1 MGAAPPPSPTDR
13 MAFLHDAVIF
23 LIAAVIAVSLF
34 KRTGLGSVLGYL
46 VAGVAIGPSGFRFV
60 SDVDSVMRFSEL
72 GVVLLLF
79 IIGLELQP
87 TRLWQMRGHV
97 FTLGGA
103 QVFATT
109 LLLAVPAGLALGL
122 GPLASGVTGFALSLS
137 STALAVQVLSE
148 KNQLTS
154 QHGRIAFGILLFQDL
169 AAIPFLALLPL
180 LGTHDAP
187 AQEGGA
193 ALGVLKVLVTFGTMV
208 VASRFVL
215 RPVLKQV
222 AALHSQELFTALAL
236 LVVAG
241 TAVLMES
248 IGLSAT
254 LGAFLAGV
262 LLADSEYRH
271 ELEADIEPFKGLLL
285 GLFFMA
291 VGMSVNLK
299 LFAAKPAEVVALVAG
314 LLVLK
319 SAVLFAIGRWRAG
332 STLGAL
338 RLAVVTSQGGEFA
351 FVVFGLATSTAALT
365 RDQSELLVLV
375 VGLSLAVTPVAF
387 TLFERFIAPRLV
399 PKKEERAFDVLV
411 HEGEIPVVIAGFG
424 RVGQVVGRVLTARHI
439 PFVALDASSEHVD
452 FVRRFGNKV
461 FYGDA
466 SRLELLESAGAAKA
480 RLFVLAI
487 DDVEK
492 SVEVAKT
499 VQKHFPQLTI
509 IARARNRQHAYEL
522 LALGVTHLM
531 RETFSSSL
539 EMTGDV
545 LRLLGMPSGEVTRT
559 LDTFRSH
566 DEQLLMDSFQHR
578 GDVKTLQQRAQQART
593 DLEKLFEADAS
604 QQR

>member
-1 MGAAPPPSPTDR
+1 MG
-13 MAFLHDAVIF
+13 FLHEAVVF

-46 VAGVAIGPSGFRFV
+46 VAGVAIGPSGLRFV
-60 SDVDSVMRFSEL
+60 SEVESVMRFAEL

-87 TRLWQMRGHV
+87 SRLWQMRGHV
-97 FTLGGA
+97 FGLGGA
-103 QVFATT
+103 QVGVTT
-109 LLLAVPAGLALGL
+109 ALLSAVALALGQ
-122 GPLASGVTGFALSLS
+122 PLVTALVMGFALSLS
-137 STALAVQVLSE
+137 STALAVQVLAE
-148 KNQLTS
+148 KHQLTT
-154 QHGRIAFGILLFQDL
+154 QPGRMAFGVLLFQDL
-169 AAIPFLALLPL
+169 AAIPFLAVLPL
-180 LGTHDAP
+180 LGTHGAP
-187 AQEGGA
+187 APEGGVG
-193 ALGVLKVLVTFGTMV
+193 LGLLKVVATFGGMV
-208 VASRFVL
+208 VASRVVL
-215 RPVLKQV
+215 RPVLKAV
-222 AALHSQELFTALAL
+222 AALHSQEVFTAFAL

-254 LGAFLAGV
+254 LGAFSAGV

-291 VGMSVNLK
+291 VGMSANLALLTK
-299 LFAAKPAEVVALVAG
+299 QPALVAALVAG
-314 LLVLK
+314 LLALK
-319 SAVLFAIGRWRAG
+319 AAVLFAIGWWRLR

-338 RLAVVTSQGGEFA
+338 RLAISTSQGGEFA

-365 RDQSELLVLV
+365 PELSQLLVLV
-375 VGLSLAVTPVAF
+375 VSLSLAVTPVAF
-387 TLFERFIAPRLV
+387 ATFERFAAPRLA
-399 PKKEERAFDVLV
+399 PKKAHKAFDDLA
-411 HEGEIPVVIAGFG
+411 HDGEPPVVIAGFG
-424 RVGQVVGRVLTARHI
+424 RVGQVVGRVLMARRI

-466 SRLELLESAGAAKA
+466 SRLELLEAAGAAKA

-499 VQKHFPQLTI
+499 VQKHFPHLTLV
-509 IARARNRQHAYEL
+509 ARARNRQHAYEL

-531 RETFSSSL
+531 RETFVSSL
-539 EMTGDV
+539 EMSGDV
-545 LRLLGMPSGEVTRT
+545 LGLLGMPGSEVAKT
-559 LDTFRSH
+559 LAAFRSH
-566 DEQLLMDSFQHR
+566 DEALLMDSFQHR
-578 GDVKTLQQRAQQART
+578 DDVSKLQERAKQARAE
-593 DLEKLFEADAS
+593 LEKLFEADAKEPPK
-604 QQR
+604 

>member
-1 MGAAPPPSPTDR
+1 MG
-13 MAFLHDAVIF
+13 FLHDAVIF
-23 LIAAVIAVSLF
+23 LVAAVIAVSLF

-46 VAGVAIGPSGFRFV
+46 VAGVAIGPSAFRFV
-60 SDVDSVMRFSEL
+60 SDVESVMKFSEL

-87 TRLWQMRGHV
+87 SRLWQMRGHV
-97 FTLGGA
+97 FGLGGL
-103 QVFATT
+103 QTGLTT
-109 LLLAVPAGLALGL
+109 GLLALASLAMGLE
-122 GPLASGVTGFALSLS
+122 PLAALVTGFALSLS
-137 STALAVQVLSE
+137 STALAVQVLAE

-154 QHGRIAFGILLFQDL
+154 QHGRVAFGILLFQDL

-180 LGTHDAP
+180 LGTHAAP
-187 AQEGGA
+187 AQDQSVG
-193 ALGVLKVLVTFGTMV
+193 LGLLKVLATFGTMV

-222 AALHSQELFTALAL
+222 AALHSQELFTAFAL

-241 TAVLMES
+241 TAVLMET

-254 LGAFLAGV
+254 LGAFSAGV

-291 VGMSVNLK
+291 VGMSVNLS
-299 LFAAKPAEVVALVAG
+299 LLSAKPVQVVALVVG
-314 LLVLK
+314 LLLVK
-319 SAVLFAIGRWRAG
+319 SAVLFFIGKRRNG
-332 STLGAL
+332 TTLGAL
-338 RLAVVTSQGGEFA
+338 RLAISTSQGGEFA

-365 RDQSELLVLV
+365 PEMSELLVLV

-387 TLFERFIAPRLV
+387 TLFEKLIAPRLA
-399 PKKEERAFDVLV
+399 PKKEEKAFDVLGQ
-411 HEGEIPVVIAGFG
+411 ESEPPVVIAGFG

-439 PFVALDASSEHVD
+439 SFVALDASSEHVD

-466 SRLELLESAGAAKA
+466 SRLELLEAAGTAKA

-487 DDVEK
+487 DDVAK
-492 SVEVAKT
+492 SVDIART
-499 VQKHFPQLTI
+499 VQKHFPHVTI
-509 IARARNRQHAYEL
+509 VARARNRQHAYEL

-539 EMTGDV
+539 EMTGEV
-545 LRLLGMPSGEVTRT
+545 LSLLGMPSSEVART
-559 LDTFRSH
+559 LATFRSH

-578 GDVKTLQQRAQQART
+578 GDVSTLQERAKQARA
-593 DLEKLFEADAS
+593 DLEKLFEADA
-604 QQR
+604 QQPPT

>member
-1 MGAAPPPSPTDR
+1 

-23 LIAAVIAVSLF
+23 LVAAVLAVSLF

-46 VAGVAIGPSGFRFV
+46 VAGLAIGPSALRFV
-60 SDVDSVMRFSEL
+60 SDVESVMKFSEL

-87 TRLWQMRGHV
+87 ARLWQMRGHV
-97 FTLGGA
+97 FGLGGL
-103 QVFATT
+103 QVGVTT
-109 LLLAVPAGLALGL
+109 ALLA
-122 GPLASGVTGFALSLS
+122 LASLAMGLSPVAALVTGFALSLS
-137 STALAVQVLSE
+137 STALAVQVLAE

-154 QHGRIAFGILLFQDL
+154 QHGRVAFGILLFQDL

-180 LGTHDAP
+180 LGTHTEP

-193 ALGVLKVLVTFGTMV
+193 GLGLLKVLATFGAMG

-215 RPVLKQV
+215 RPVLKAI
-222 AALHSQELFTALAL
+222 AALHSQELFTAFAL

-241 TAVLMES
+241 NAVLMET

-254 LGAFLAGV
+254 LGAFSAGV

-291 VGMSVNLK
+291 VGMSVNLS
-299 LFAAKPAEVVALVAG
+299 LLAAKPALVVSLVVG
-314 LLVLK
+314 LLLVKSGVLY
-319 SAVLFAIGRWRAG
+319 FIGKRRG
-332 STLGAL
+332 GTTLGAV
-338 RLAVVTSQGGEFA
+338 RLAISTSQGGEFA

-365 RDQSELLVLV
+365 PDMSQLLVLV

-387 TLFERFIAPRLV
+387 TLFEKFVAPRLT
-399 PKKEERAFDVLV
+399 PKHEAKAFDVLV
-411 HEGEIPVVIAGFG
+411 KEGEIPVVIAGFG

-439 PFVALDASSEHVD
+439 PFVALDASSDHVD

-466 SRLELLESAGAAKA
+466 SRLELLEAAGTANA

-487 DDVEK
+487 DDVAK
-492 SVEVAKT
+492 SVDIART
-499 VQKHFPQLTI
+499 VQKHFPNVTI
-509 IARARNRQHAYEL
+509 VARARNRQHAYEL

-531 RETFSSSL
+531 RETFSSSV

-545 LRLLGMPSGEVTRT
+545 LTLLGMPSSEVART
-559 LDTFRSH
+559 LATFRSH

-578 GDVKTLQQRAQQART
+578 GDVSTLQERAKQARA
-593 DLEKLFEADAS
+593 DLERLFEADAR
-604 QQR
+604 QPPA

>member
-1 MGAAPPPSPTDR
+1 

-23 LIAAVIAVSLF
+23 LVAAVIAVSLF

-46 VAGVAIGPSGFRFV
+46 VAGVAIGPSGLRFV
-60 SDVDSVMRFSEL
+60 SEVESVMRFSEL

-79 IIGLELQP
+79 LIGLELQP
-87 TRLWQMRGHV
+87 TRLWQMRSHV
-97 FTLGGA
+97 FLLGGL
-103 QVFATT
+103 QMGATT

-122 GPLASGVTGFALSLS
+122 GPVAALVTGFALSLS
-137 STALAVQVLSE
+137 STALAVQVLAE
-148 KNQLTS
+148 RRQLTS
-154 QHGRIAFGILLFQDL
+154 QHGRIAFGVLLFQDL

-180 LGTHDAP
+180 LGTHQEP
-187 AQEGGA
+187 AAEGGA
-193 ALGVLKVLVTFGTMV
+193 LLGFLKVLATFATMV
-208 VASRFVL
+208 VASRLVL

-291 VGMSVNLK
+291 VGMSVNLA
-299 LFAAKPAEVVALVAG
+299 LFARQPGFVVALVVG
-314 LLVLK
+314 LLALK
-319 SAVLFAIGRWRAG
+319 SAVLYGIGRWRAG

-365 RDQSELLVLV
+365 KEHSELLVLV

-387 TLFERFIAPRLV
+387 AAFERLVAPRLT
-399 PKKEERAFDVLV
+399 PRTEAPAFDVLV
-411 HEGEIPVVIAGFG
+411 QEGEIPVVIAGFG
-424 RVGQVVGRVLTARHI
+424 RVGQVVGRVLTARRI

-466 SRLELLESAGAAKA
+466 SRLELLEAAGAARA

-492 SVEVAKT
+492 SIEVVKA

-509 IARARNRQHAYEL
+509 VARARNRQHAYEL
-522 LALGVTHLM
+522 LALGITHLF
-531 RETFSSSL
+531 RETLASSI

-545 LRLLGMPSGEVTRT
+545 LRLLGVPARQAAQA
-559 LDTFRSH
+559 LATFRAH
-566 DEQLLMDSFQHR
+566 DEQLLLDSYAHR
-578 GDVKTLQQRAQQART
+578 GDVKTLQERAQRARE
-593 DLEKLFEADAS
+593 DLEKLFEADAR
-604 QQR
+604 QQQ